1 MATWVDT
8 NKVAKFPIVVAA
20 YKRAGGGMNGGPA
33 NAAKGFLK
41 TVRAA
46 LTAGSAWVRYNPGTV
61 HSWQNSQV
69 DVTAIPGVP
78 ALRDNGKKT
87 TFVA

>member
-1 MATWVDT
+1 MATWIST
-8 NKVAKFPIVVAA
+8 NKVAKFPIVIAA

-33 NAAKGFLK
+33 VAAKGFLK

-69 DVTAIPGVP
+69 DVTSIPGVP